1 MNRRTHFAA
10 LLVAAALTSL
20 AALPAAATP
29 PSYPLKV
36 RGAESLKVWSE
47 PTKTP
52 GQVKLVVVFNFS
64 SRKAGAG
71 LRPGEGSWLD
81 RGRRPGE
88 PNRLEW
94 YVATSDANGIAT
106 LLHTGANYYTF
117 ECYNTGKGTMQ
128 VTKGYAK
135 TTKIDDN

>member
-1 MNRRTHFAA
+1 MNRRTLFAA
-10 LLVAAALTSL
+10 LLVATSLTSL
-20 AALPAAATP
+20 APCPAAAIP

-52 GQVKLVVVFNFS
+52 GLVKLVVVFSFS

-94 YVATSDANGIAT
+94 YVATSDADRIAT
-106 LLHTGANYYTF
+106 YLHTGANYYTF

-128 VTKGYAK
+128 VTAGH
-135 TTKIDDN
+135 TKSVRID